1 MAFTTEL
8 IELLQHDLRNGL
20 DKLYAKIKKFNDI
33 FKDTLFISREMV
45 RELGLVEEYE
55 FMRKLNTRATGGK
68 FSFQENG
75 VSLCKKLSQRGLD
88 VKESRGKRKST
99 PSSKPSKRCKPTV
112 QGVGGGC
119 AGSVEYDEEEEEE
132 QSDEE
137 NDMGWKT
144 RFGTLAGAIEA
155 HGVVDLKQGTDTKF
169 FDHLIN
175 RTSLSYGPIVE
186 VGSTR
191 EKSLK
196 NCIVLKLTRQS
207 GTPIRAEAT
216 MKGSKARVLNQ
227 YEKMGGKGKGKAK
240 AKAKGKAKG
249 IWYIDRSTLT
259 PAKKILFDSI
269 RQVYLEKSFSGW
281 VRRKDVCPAEY
292 DRQKKQPWKGNFS
305 HLVDKTS
312 RKRSEEEIDS
322 HVGVGV
328 WVRNDRAGPDDWVYV
343 L

>member
-20 DKLYAKIKKFNDI
+20 DKLYAKIKKFNDS
-33 FKDTLFISREMV
+33 FKDTPFISREMV
-45 RELGLVEEYE
+45 RELGLVEEFE
-55 FMRKLNTRATGGK
+55 FMRKLHTRATGGK
-68 FSFQENG
+68 FSFQEKG
-75 VSLCKKLSQRGLD
+75 VSLCKKWSQRGLD
-88 VKESRGKRKST
+88 VKESSRKRESS

-119 AGSVEYDEEEEEE
+119 AGPVEYDDEEEEAE
-132 QSDEE
+132 SDEE
-137 NDMGWKT
+137 NDLGWKT
-144 RFGTLAGAIEA
+144 RFGTLAGAIEV
-155 HGVVDLKQGTDTKF
+155 HGVVNLKQGTDSKF

-186 VGSTR
+186 IGSTR

-196 NCIVLKLTRQS
+196 NCIVLKLTRES

-227 YEKMGGKGKGKAK
+227 YEKMGDKGKGKA
-240 AKAKGKAKG
+240 KAKG
-249 IWYIDRSTLT
+249 IWYIDRSMLT

-305 HLVDKTS
+305 HLVDKAS

-328 WVRNDRAGPDDWVYV
+328 WVRNDRAGPDGWVCV